1 MAKKNGNQNFLCRNC
16 KKQFQHEYLYRG
28 ADPDV
33 RRLMQKMLLR
43 GSSLSDIST
52 ILLLSMGT
60 ILRFILNFG
69 KSIQIIPQKTRY
81 QRVQIDEMGSFVQKK
96 KKKVWILYAYCSDS
110 KEILAVTMGKRN
122 KARIKDLLKRLQNIE
137 IDFFA
142 TDGWQAFKSELPY
155 LKHLIGKK
163 YTKGIEGR
171 NTWIRRRMARLFRRS
186 TTFSKRLTYHWV
198 HFKILVFALQNKL
211 SYI

>member
-81 QRVQIDEMGSFVQKK
+81 QRVQIDEMWSFVQKK

-142 TDGWQAFKSELPY
+142 SDGWQAFKSELPY

-186 TTFSKRLTYHWV
+186 TTFSKRLTYHWF